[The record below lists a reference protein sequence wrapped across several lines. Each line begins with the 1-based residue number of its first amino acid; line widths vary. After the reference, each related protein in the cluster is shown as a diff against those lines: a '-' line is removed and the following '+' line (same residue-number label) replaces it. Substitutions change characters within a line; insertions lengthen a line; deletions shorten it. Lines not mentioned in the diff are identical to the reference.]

1 MEDIFKKLKTDFE
14 FITGFV
20 YKGLMQALGA
30 GFASRLSEF
39 TDKLDFIKKQAFIAT
54 ADKDYLYL
62 NASELLP
69 PKSAETAEGLVSFYG
84 DNGAVISA
92 NTELKDDVG
101 TFTTKSDVTISELT
115 INGTATVTNGIA
127 QITASNQITNT
138 TALVNGITKDI
149 TIIDGNT
156 IQFEAGI
163 IITGDAVQI
172 ILYTALASVIADKE
186 GIEGNRVLN
195 DVLRLKTTLED
206 VNTEAGVVEI
216 IGGIDDEDVEDYRQR
231 VIYFKAN
238 PQAPFSAPNIE
249 AKIKD
254 ENNTIRFVW
263 VKGGEF
269 VEGEVNAVCLNKDYG
284 LTTNESTNALASMV
298 SIKSAPTAENALS
311 TSVPTVQG
319 FDIVIE
325 NLLPASD
332 GLKEQIEKNLRYY
345 FLESKDAD
353 FYEKEITAGNIES
366 TIYKTTNG
374 AEETQSFTLASGS
387 QISEAN
393 KFWKLEN
400 VIFQ

>member
-62 NASELLP
+62 NASELLQ

-92 NTELKDDVG
+92 NTELKDDIG

-186 GIEGNRVLN
+186 GIAGNRILN

-263 VKGGEF
+263 VKGGEV

-374 AEETQSFTLASGS
+374 AEETQSFTLVSGS
-387 QISEAN
+387 QISEEN

>member
-101 TFTTKSDVTISELT
+101 TFTTKSDVTISEII

-138 TALVNGITKDI
+138 SALVNGITKDI
-149 TIIDGNT
+149 TIVDGNT

-263 VKGGEF
+263 VKGGEV

-298 SIKSAPTAENALS
+298 SIKSASTAENALS

-374 AEETQSFTLASGS
+374 AEETQSFTLVSGS
-387 QISEAN
+387 QISEEN